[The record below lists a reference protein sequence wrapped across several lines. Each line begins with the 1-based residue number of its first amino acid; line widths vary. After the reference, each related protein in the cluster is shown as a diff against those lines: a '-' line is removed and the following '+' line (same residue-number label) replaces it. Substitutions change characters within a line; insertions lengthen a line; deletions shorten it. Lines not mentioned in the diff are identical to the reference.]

1 MILHRYGG
9 IFERG
14 SREFTLDDFY
24 SLQLDKLDKYVC
36 LKPLEIDMTA
46 GDVSSSEEDDD
57 DDESSQDEE
66 EEEEGEEGDHKG
78 NSSLRDDEERR
89 VEAEEDILAEKP
101 EDVTVSDQEEGF
113 IEAS

>member
-1 MILHRYGG
+1 MLHRYGG

-36 LKPLEIDMTA
+36 LKPLEIDMSA

-66 EEEEGEEGDHKG
+66 EEEEEGEEGDDKG

-89 VEAEEDILAEKP
+89 VKAEEDILAEKP
-101 EDVTVSDQEEGF
+101 EDVTVSDQEECF